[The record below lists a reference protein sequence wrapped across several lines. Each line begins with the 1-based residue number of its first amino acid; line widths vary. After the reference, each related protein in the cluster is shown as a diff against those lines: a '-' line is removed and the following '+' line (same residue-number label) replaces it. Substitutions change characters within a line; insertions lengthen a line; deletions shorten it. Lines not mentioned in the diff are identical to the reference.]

1 MPIAVDEP
9 EVEEQRDDPFDE
21 LDKEFVNDLIDKILV
36 FCETL
41 SGHKYY
47 NYQRP
52 FARRIVESVVIRD
65 ADEISGLAARQC
77 LDGDTVVFRRD
88 GTATRLRDH
97 EDAWSTGV
105 KPTKRYVIKGGAEII
120 ATDNHPVM
128 TDRGWVDA
136 GDLREGDKVATLT
149 EWDMPG
155 DTSLDPGFARFL
167 GYMVT
172 DGTGS
177 WRAGS
182 AQSPKF
188 TNIRAA
194 YLDEVE
200 LLAKEL
206 FGISS
211 KRYAKGNGFDL
222 LLTGKRGNGRN
233 PVTEWL
239 SQQAM
244 DHGFP
249 TQVFTWTSDM
259 VAEFINRAW
268 AGDGCI
274 RVKTSSGGKPQP
286 EVFLACGNDEVYT
299 RYWQML
305 LYKIGVTSTVKREV
319 MTKGTGVFHRLVLGP
334 SAENLRRFF
343 GAVGPV
349 FGKEEQ
355 STLVMDS
362 LPAVIEAPQKDPGCP
377 GYKRHKYLDG
387 RVPGR
392 SVGLP
397 GGTGKSLGTPCVRC
411 GWKNPRIGVGM
422 SFTRPRAIDLLGQ
435 DGEKFTYR
443 PIIRIEDAGERE
455 VFDVE
460 YPGKGWFVAQG
471 TYVSNSG
478 KTELIAN
485 TVAGLMILLPVLAKI
500 YPKLLGVYAEGLW
513 VGLFAP
519 VEGQAE
525 TLYARVVSR
534 LTSDRAKEILSDPEL
549 NFTLKRIPGTVR
561 GSRLSNQS
569 VVMMMTANP
578 KAKIESKTFHLIV
591 IDECQE
597 SDDVVVNK
605 SISPML
611 AHYKGTMIKAG
622 TPTYTKNNFYNT
634 IQLNK
639 RTQTRRGSRQNHF
652 QWTWK
657 EVAKEVPDYGDFIK
671 KEILKLGEDSDE
683 FNLSYC
689 VAPATRILTAD
700 LRHIPASEVRVG
712 QELVGFDEHVPGFH
726 LHRKTKTATVEKVER
741 LTLPSS
747 RITLSDGTV
756 VVASDDHLWLVRTS
770 GSRTAWMKTSD
781 LGSKRYATR
790 GQLPRII
797 RVTDVWDE
805 APNTYEKGYL
815 AAAFDGEGHLSCSK
829 PGCATLA
836 FSQKEGDMLQQ
847 VRDMVRDFGFS
858 KSEHVQPQGVT
869 VLAIN
874 GGSNG
879 ISRFLGMVRP
889 QRLLSKFAP
898 EMMGSLTRRGAE
910 MLHPQVVSVEP
921 LGEIEVVA
929 IQTSTRTFIAEGL
942 ASHNCARYLLDRGM
956 FITTTV
962 MDELCDP
969 SMETVK
975 AYHHTPVVV
984 GIDPARKQDSTVVT
998 VVYVDWDRPDEFG
1011 YFHHRVL
1018 NWLEIQGDDW
1028 EAQYH
1033 QIVDF
1038 LASYNVL
1045 AVGVDANGVGD
1056 AVAQRL
1062 NLLLPRAE
1070 VIPLTSSQQE
1080 QSKRF
1085 KHLQSLIQRKQI
1097 AWPGHSKARRLRTW
1111 KRFYQQM
1118 TDAEK
1123 DFKGNVFLV
1132 KAPDEP
1138 HAHDDYCD
1146 SLSLATVLTLD
1157 LTMPTVQTAN
1167 NPFFRR

>member
-65 ADEISGLAARQC
+65 ADEISGLAARQ
-77 LDGDTVVFRRD
+77 
-88 GTATRLRDH
+88 
-97 EDAWSTGV
+97 
-105 KPTKRYVIKGGAEII
+105 
-120 ATDNHPVM
+120 
-128 TDRGWVDA
+128 
-136 GDLREGDKVATLT
+136 
-149 EWDMPG
+149 
-155 DTSLDPGFARFL
+155 
-167 GYMVT
+167 
-172 DGTGS
+172 
-177 WRAGS
+177 
-182 AQSPKF
+182 
-188 TNIRAA
+188 
-194 YLDEVE
+194 
-200 LLAKEL
+200 
-206 FGISS
+206 
-211 KRYAKGNGFDL
+211 
-222 LLTGKRGNGRN
+222 
-233 PVTEWL
+233 
-239 SQQAM
+239 
-244 DHGFP
+244 
-249 TQVFTWTSDM
+249 
-259 VAEFINRAW
+259 
-268 AGDGCI
+268 
-274 RVKTSSGGKPQP
+274 
-286 EVFLACGNDEVYT
+286 
-299 RYWQML
+299 
-305 LYKIGVTSTVKREV
+305 
-319 MTKGTGVFHRLVLGP
+319 
-334 SAENLRRFF
+334 
-343 GAVGPV
+343 
-349 FGKEEQ
+349 
-355 STLVMDS
+355 
-362 LPAVIEAPQKDPGCP
+362 
-377 GYKRHKYLDG
+377 
-387 RVPGR
+387 
-392 SVGLP
+392 
-397 GGTGKSLGTPCVRC
+397 
-411 GWKNPRIGVGM
+411 
-422 SFTRPRAIDLLGQ
+422 
-435 DGEKFTYR
+435 
-443 PIIRIEDAGERE
+443 
-455 VFDVE
+455 
-460 YPGKGWFVAQG
+460 
-471 TYVSNSG
+471 SG

-525 TLYARVVSR
+525 TVYARVITR

-561 GSRLSNQS
+561 GSKLSNQS

-683 FNLSYC
+683 FNLSY
-689 VAPATRILTAD
+689 
-700 LRHIPASEVRVG
+700 
-712 QELVGFDEHVPGFH
+712 
-726 LHRKTKTATVEKVER
+726 
-741 LTLPSS
+741 
-747 RITLSDGTV
+747 
-756 VVASDDHLWLVRTS
+756 
-770 GSRTAWMKTSD
+770 
-781 LGSKRYATR
+781 
-790 GQLPRII
+790 
-797 RVTDVWDE
+797 
-805 APNTYEKGYL
+805 
-815 AAAFDGEGHLSCSK
+815 
-829 PGCATLA
+829 
-836 FSQKEGDMLQQ
+836 
-847 VRDMVRDFGFS
+847 
-858 KSEHVQPQGVT
+858 
-869 VLAIN
+869 
-874 GGSNG
+874 
-879 ISRFLGMVRP
+879 
-889 QRLLSKFAP
+889 
-898 EMMGSLTRRGAE
+898 
-910 MLHPQVVSVEP
+910 
-921 LGEIEVVA
+921 
-929 IQTSTRTFIAEGL
+929 
-942 ASHNCARYLLDRGM
+942 CARYLLDRGM

-1070 VIPLTSSQQE
+1070 VISLTSSQQE

-1138 HAHDDYCD
+1138 HAHDDYVD
-1146 SLSLATVLTLD
+1146 ALSLATVLTLD
-1157 LTMPTVQTAN
+1157 LTLPTVQTAS
-1167 NPFFRR
+1167 NPFFRRR

>member
-1 MPIAVDEP
+1 VSTFVPIAVDEP

-65 ADEISGLAARQC
+65 ADEISGLAARQ
-77 LDGDTVVFRRD
+77 
-88 GTATRLRDH
+88 
-97 EDAWSTGV
+97 
-105 KPTKRYVIKGGAEII
+105 
-120 ATDNHPVM
+120 
-128 TDRGWVDA
+128 
-136 GDLREGDKVATLT
+136 
-149 EWDMPG
+149 
-155 DTSLDPGFARFL
+155 
-167 GYMVT
+167 
-172 DGTGS
+172 
-177 WRAGS
+177 
-182 AQSPKF
+182 
-188 TNIRAA
+188 
-194 YLDEVE
+194 
-200 LLAKEL
+200 
-206 FGISS
+206 
-211 KRYAKGNGFDL
+211 
-222 LLTGKRGNGRN
+222 
-233 PVTEWL
+233 
-239 SQQAM
+239 
-244 DHGFP
+244 
-249 TQVFTWTSDM
+249 
-259 VAEFINRAW
+259 
-268 AGDGCI
+268 
-274 RVKTSSGGKPQP
+274 
-286 EVFLACGNDEVYT
+286 
-299 RYWQML
+299 
-305 LYKIGVTSTVKREV
+305 
-319 MTKGTGVFHRLVLGP
+319 
-334 SAENLRRFF
+334 
-343 GAVGPV
+343 
-349 FGKEEQ
+349 
-355 STLVMDS
+355 
-362 LPAVIEAPQKDPGCP
+362 
-377 GYKRHKYLDG
+377 
-387 RVPGR
+387 
-392 SVGLP
+392 
-397 GGTGKSLGTPCVRC
+397 
-411 GWKNPRIGVGM
+411 
-422 SFTRPRAIDLLGQ
+422 
-435 DGEKFTYR
+435 
-443 PIIRIEDAGERE
+443 
-455 VFDVE
+455 
-460 YPGKGWFVAQG
+460 
-471 TYVSNSG
+471 SG

-525 TLYARVVSR
+525 TVYARVITR

-549 NFTLKRIPGTVR
+549 NITLKRIPGTVR
-561 GSRLSNQS
+561 GSKLSNQS

-858 KSEHVQPQGVT
+858 KSEHVQT
-869 VLAIN
+869 
-874 GGSNG
+874 
-879 ISRFLGMVRP
+879 SRRHCAGHQWR
-889 QRLLSKFAP
+889 
-898 EMMGSLTRRGAE
+898 
-910 MLHPQVVSVEP
+910 
-921 LGEIEVVA
+921 
-929 IQTSTRTFIAEGL
+929 IQ
-942 ASHNCARYLLDRGM
+942 RYLSIPGN
-956 FITTTV
+956 
-962 MDELCDP
+962 
-969 SMETVK
+969 
-975 AYHHTPVVV
+975 
-984 GIDPARKQDSTVVT
+984 GSTA
-998 VVYVDWDRPDEFG
+998 
-1011 YFHHRVL
+1011 
-1018 NWLEIQGDDW
+1018 
-1028 EAQYH
+1028 EA
-1033 QIVDF
+1033 
-1038 LASYNVL
+1038 
-1045 AVGVDANGVGD
+1045 
-1056 AVAQRL
+1056 
-1062 NLLLPRAE
+1062 P
-1070 VIPLTSSQQE
+1070 
-1080 QSKRF
+1080 K
-1085 KHLQSLIQRKQI
+1085 
-1097 AWPGHSKARRLRTW
+1097 
-1111 KRFYQQM
+1111 
-1118 TDAEK
+1118 
-1123 DFKGNVFLV
+1123 
-1132 KAPDEP
+1132 
-1138 HAHDDYCD
+1138 
-1146 SLSLATVLTLD
+1146 
-1157 LTMPTVQTAN
+1157 
-1167 NPFFRR
+1167 